1 MQHRVLT
8 RQLERSGPESDSL
21 MDDPQSATRGL
32 EPWTQANDV
41 ESASDEEIGE
51 ALSLR
56 ITRLLRLFWV
66 RRKTVLC
73 ILAAGILL
81 SFLYAISRPTMYT
94 STTTLM
100 SPDNSS
106 SSPNLMSLL
115 SSAGPA
121 AGMGSAALGMKTP
134 GAIFIGILGS
144 RSVQEG
150 MVARFDLVHY
160 YNAKYIEDACKQ
172 LAAATA
178 IHEDPKNGIITISI
192 TATDPV
198 FASKIAQGYVEEL
211 DHVVTRNS
219 TSAARRERIFLEARL
234 KEIKQDLD
242 DSAKALSQFSTKN
255 KTFDL
260 AVQGKAMVDSGTRIQ
275 DQMIIARSEL
285 AALQQTYSED
295 NIRVRA
301 ARARIAELQSQMG
314 NVLGAT
320 EGDKND
326 VSGSSYPSIRELP
339 ALGVTYSD
347 LARRVR
353 VEEALWEALTRQY
366 ETARVQEERE
376 IPTVRVLDA
385 ANVPQ
390 HKSSPIRRQIVIIGA
405 MLSLLVACIYVLA
418 ASFWQGMDE
427 LDERKKLVTE
437 IVSSTLN
444 PEKWRRIFSR
454 K

>member
-1 MQHRVLT
+1 
-8 RQLERSGPESDSL
+8 

>member
-1 MQHRVLT
+1 
-8 RQLERSGPESDSL
+8 
-21 MDDPQSATRGL
+21 
-32 EPWTQANDV
+32 
-41 ESASDEEIGE
+41 
-51 ALSLR
+51 
-56 ITRLLRLFWV
+56 
-66 RRKTVLC
+66 
-73 ILAAGILL
+73 
-81 SFLYAISRPTMYT
+81 
-94 STTTLM
+94 
-100 SPDNSS
+100 
-106 SSPNLMSLL
+106 
-115 SSAGPA
+115 
-121 AGMGSAALGMKTP
+121 
-134 GAIFIGILGS
+134 
-144 RSVQEG
+144 

>member
-1 MQHRVLT
+1 
-8 RQLERSGPESDSL
+8 
-21 MDDPQSATRGL
+21 
-32 EPWTQANDV
+32 
-41 ESASDEEIGE
+41 
-51 ALSLR
+51 
-56 ITRLLRLFWV
+56 
-66 RRKTVLC
+66 
-73 ILAAGILL
+73 
-81 SFLYAISRPTMYT
+81 
-94 STTTLM
+94 
-100 SPDNSS
+100 
-106 SSPNLMSLL
+106 
-115 SSAGPA
+115 
-121 AGMGSAALGMKTP
+121 
-134 GAIFIGILGS
+134 
-144 RSVQEG
+144 
-150 MVARFDLVHY
+150 
-160 YNAKYIEDACKQ
+160 
-172 LAAATA
+172 
-178 IHEDPKNGIITISI
+178 
-192 TATDPV
+192 
-198 FASKIAQGYVEEL
+198 
-211 DHVVTRNS
+211 
-219 TSAARRERIFLEARL
+219 
-234 KEIKQDLD
+234 
-242 DSAKALSQFSTKN
+242 
-255 KTFDL
+255 
-260 AVQGKAMVDSGTRIQ
+260 
-275 DQMIIARSEL
+275 
-285 AALQQTYSED
+285 
-295 NIRVRA
+295 
-301 ARARIAELQSQMG
+301 MG

-347 LARRVR
+347 LARRVC